1 MNPSEAESTSY
12 MTVEQPQ
19 AGIKS
24 VNQAQL
30 NSGDIAASSGNLEKI
45 RDILFGNQIREYDK
59 RFTRIEERLVQECVN
74 LRDETRKRLE
84 SLELFIQQE
93 VESLAERLKKQQAEQ
108 DAAVREL
115 AWEQRN
121 TTNSL
126 EKKLAQ
132 LDEQTAQS
140 DRELR
145 QQIRDQSKNLD
156 SEIRQKYAEI
166 LALLERE
173 SQELRSDKTDRSAL
187 ATLFAEI
194 AMRLNAGK

>member
-12 MTVEQPQ
+12 MTVEQPP
-19 AGIKS
+19 AGI
-24 VNQAQL
+24 
-30 NSGDIAASSGNLEKI
+30 SGDLTAGSGNLDKI

-108 DAAVREL
+108 DTAVREL

-140 DRELR
+140 DRDLR